1 MDECIEQD
9 ILREFLLANK
19 AEVKHMSIFEYNEED
34 VRQVIREE
42 SYEEGRET
50 GRIEGKIEDILELL
64 KEKELDPDDIRFSPE
79 NLAKLIALTERKAI
93 NSTVAKGVFEKLFD
107 KNVDPEQYVEEHGL
121 KMVDDREALRRA
133 VEKVIAANPQSVED
147 YRGGKERAVGYLVG
161 QTMKAMKGKADPVIV
176 NGLLKEL
183 LH

>member
-64 KEKELDPDDIRFSPE
+64 KEKELFRKTWRRESHW
-79 NLAKLIALTERKAI
+79 KLMRT
-93 NSTVAKGVFEKLFD
+93 F
-107 KNVDPEQYVEEHGL
+107 
-121 KMVDDREALRRA
+121 
-133 VEKVIAANPQSVED
+133 
-147 YRGGKERAVGYLVG
+147 
-161 QTMKAMKGKADPVIV
+161 
-176 NGLLKEL
+176 
-183 LH
+183 